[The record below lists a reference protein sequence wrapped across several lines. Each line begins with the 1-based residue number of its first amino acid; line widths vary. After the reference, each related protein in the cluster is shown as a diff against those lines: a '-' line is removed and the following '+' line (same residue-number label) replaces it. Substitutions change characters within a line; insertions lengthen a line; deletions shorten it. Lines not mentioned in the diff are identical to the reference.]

1 MSPFFSPP
9 VSEDYSDII
18 VRRQYLP
25 IDPDHIFPEQIV
37 NTQYSILYA
46 PLSENLST
54 VPQIG
59 YSGVPKLFTFQNTS
73 SLESSGILAVQ
84 TQPYLSLSGEDILV
98 GFLDSG
104 IDYTHPAFI
113 ILMAQRG
120 FLASG
125 IRRIKAAHR
134 LRDSFMALPTRA
146 NRSTQR
152 FFLPAPAQSYRK
164 QTRRGTV
171 LPSQGLPAE
180 ALIRNPTLPAQ
191 RLEAV
196 CFSSA

>member
-18 VRRQYLP
+18 VRRQYLLILITFSRSRSSTP
-25 IDPDHIFPEQIV
+25 NIAFCMRRSQKIF
-37 NTQYSILYA
+37 
-46 PLSENLST
+46 
-54 VPQIG
+54 
-59 YSGVPKLFTFQNTS
+59 
-73 SLESSGILAVQ
+73 
-84 TQPYLSLSGEDILV
+84 QPSRRSDIPVYRSFSHFKTPPALRV
-98 GFLDSG
+98 
-104 IDYTHPAFI
+104 PAFLLYRHSLI
-113 ILMAQRG
+113 FLFPVKIFWSVFWTPELTTRTPPFVILMAQRG

-134 LRDSFMALPTRA
+134 LRDFFMALPTRA